1 MMLRVFALCAMLSL
15 VVGCE
20 STSELKQGGYRM
32 IQMNNPEC
40 MGSSGSGILLVR
52 DSDEHIIKAQIGQK
66 TGYCEAITGQVISTG
81 GDVAG
86 DYLIQSG
93 LGKSGKVSNIN
104 AGSQYGSPINIPPSP
119 APVPTPQ
126 PDPPTYQTPSIPQ

>member
-1 MMLRVFALCAMLSL
+1 MIRCAIALCILCLMFI
-15 VVGCE
+15 GCE

-40 MGSSGSGILLVR
+40 MGSSGSGILMIR
-52 DSDEHIIKAQIGQK
+52 DSDEAIIKAQIGQK

-86 DYLIQSG
+86 DYFLKQG
-93 LGKSGKVSNIN
+93 LEKSGRTTNSNTTQQ
-104 AGSQYGSPINIPPSP
+104 AGSTISVPGSPLP
-119 APVPTPQ
+119 APQDQPQ
-126 PDPPTYQTPSIPQ
+126 PN